1 MNVLRYDP
9 PTSANIFQAYPKRRE
24 AFIVSLPE
32 AEEYFRASTRL
43 VPECYLGRGYG

>member
-9 PTSANIFQAYPKRRE
+9 PTSANPKRRE

-43 VPECYLGRGYG
+43 VPECFLGRGYG